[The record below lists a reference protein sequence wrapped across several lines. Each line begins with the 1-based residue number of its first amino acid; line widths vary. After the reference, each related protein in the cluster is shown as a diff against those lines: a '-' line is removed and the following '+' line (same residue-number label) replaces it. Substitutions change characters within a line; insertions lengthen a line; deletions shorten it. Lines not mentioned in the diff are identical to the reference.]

1 MRAGLD
7 VDLLTA
13 GAGAH
18 DLEQGLLRAQVDD
31 HDGHAC
37 DLGDAQQVRDGL
49 GLQRV
54 RAAGGVGRRGGLPR
68 GLVRGDERVDDAR
81 VLAVDAR
88 DAAVFFQ
95 LLQRAEHVL
104 IADHHGG
111 VGHVHLERGDAG
123 GEHGGDLGADGLV
136 PVVDG
141 HVEAIIAAR
150 AAIGLFVPEIEAVLQ
165 RLALV
170 RAGEVDDHGRA
181 AVDGAARAGVEVVG
195 GGSAA
200 DVEVEVRV
208 GVDETREEQ
217 LARHVDDGCAVRGQV
232 FADGED
238 LFALD
243 QHVGRAGS
251 GGGDDGAA
259 FE

>member
-1 MRAGLD
+1 MRSRCA
-7 VDLLTA
+7 TA
-13 GAGAH
+13 SASSGFGRHSGWDDGA
-18 DLEQGLLRAQVDD
+18 V
-31 HDGHAC
+31 C
-37 DLGDAQQVRDGL
+37 P
-49 GLQRV
+49 
-54 RAAGGVGRRGGLPR
+54 AALC
-68 GLVRGDERVDDAR
+68 
-81 VLAVDAR
+81 
-88 DAAVFFQ
+88 AAMSASMTPAFSQWTPAMPPKRLIFQ

-150 AAIGLFVPEIEAVLQ
+150 AAVGLFVPEIEAVLQ

-170 RAGEVDDHGRA
+170 RAGEVDDEGRA

-195 GGSAA
+195 GGGAA

-217 LARHVDDGCAVRGQV
+217 LAGHVDDGCAVRGQV

>member
-1 MRAGLD
+1 M
-7 VDLLTA
+7 
-13 GAGAH
+13 
-18 DLEQGLLRAQVDD
+18 DD

-54 RAAGGVGRRGGLPR
+54 RAALGVGRRGGLPR

-81 VLAVDAR
+81 VLAVDAG

-123 GEHGGDLGADGLV
+123 GEHGWDLGADGLV

-150 AAIGLFVPEIEAVLQ
+150 AAVGLFVPEIEAVLQ

-170 RAGEVDDHGRA
+170 RAGEVDDEGRA

-195 GGSAA
+195 GGGVA

-217 LARHVDDGCAVRGQV
+217 LAGHVDDGCAVRGQV

-251 GGGDDGAA
+251 GGGDDSAA